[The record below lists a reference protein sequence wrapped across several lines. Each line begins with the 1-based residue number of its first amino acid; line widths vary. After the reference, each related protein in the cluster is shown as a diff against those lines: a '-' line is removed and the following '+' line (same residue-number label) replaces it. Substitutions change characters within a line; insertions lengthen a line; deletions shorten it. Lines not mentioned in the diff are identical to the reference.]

1 MKTKKAP
8 VLEKKSLKDLQ
19 REYDD
24 LETQLEEYLLILGA
38 DGMLVREIIADLK
51 EQMCT
56 HADENVN
63 AMIADLINLENAI
76 MFAKEEEEKARQS
89 QPQ

>member
-1 MKTKKAP
+1 MKTKAAP
-8 VLEKKSLKDLQ
+8 VLEKKSLEDLQ
-19 REYDD
+19 REHDE
-24 LETQLEEYLLILGA
+24 LEIVLEEYLYVLGV
-38 DGMLVREIIADLK
+38 DSSLVKEIIADLK

-63 AMIADLINLENAI
+63 SMIADLINLENSI
-76 MFAKEEEEKARQS
+76 MIAKEEEKNQS

>member
-1 MKTKKAP
+1 MKTKAAP
-8 VLEKKSLKDLQ
+8 VLEKKSLEDLQ
-19 REYDD
+19 REHDE
-24 LETQLEEYLLILGA
+24 LETVLEEYLYVLGV
-38 DGMLVREIIADLK
+38 DSSLVKEIIADLK

-63 AMIADLINLENAI
+63 SMIADLINLENSI
-76 MFAKEEEEKARQS
+76 MIAKEEEKNQS

>member
-1 MKTKKAP
+1 MKTKAAP
-8 VLEKKSLKDLQ
+8 VLEKKTVNELQ
-19 REYDD
+19 KEHDE
-24 LETQLEEYLLILGA
+24 LEMILEEYLLVLGA
-38 DGMLVREIIADLK
+38 DGMLVKEIIADLK

-63 AMIADLINLENAI
+63 SMIADLINLENSI
-76 MFAKEEEEKARQS
+76 MFAKEEEEKSQS